1 MEVRE
6 IKFKGL
12 NFILTS
18 PQADDSPIATK
29 EQFKTGSCSYAHL
42 YGESGRI
49 MQFGNQ
55 IGGID
60 DIEFGE
66 MVEIEVDP
74 IVSLRGFLGSSW
86 PF

>member
-6 IKFKGL
+6 IKFNGL
-12 NFILTS
+12 DFILTS
-18 PQADDSPIATK
+18 PQSEDSPIATK

-42 YGESGRI
+42 YGESERV

-55 IGGID
+55 IGTID

-66 MVEIEVDP
+66 MVELEVDP
-74 IVSLRGFLGSSW
+74 IVALIGFLGSSW